1 MKPVFT
7 LIGRNIKLFFKDKGT
22 LFMSLIT
29 PIILLL
35 LFVVFLAG
43 VYEDNFASAI
53 PEGFAVPDKVINGMV
68 GGQLFSSLLAVI
80 CVTVTFSANMIMVQ
94 DKVTGATMDF
104 SVTPIGKWKIAFA
117 YYIATLVNTVI
128 ICFIAICGGLI
139 YLACVG
145 WYMSAGDVFL
155 LILDVFLM
163 TMFGTALSSLLNVF
177 VKTQGQ
183 MAAVGVIV
191 TAGYGFICGAY
202 MPLSNMGS
210 GLLKFV
216 SLLPGT
222 YGTSLFR
229 NHALRGVLDELKSLG
244 TPSEVIEGIR
254 NSVDCNIY
262 FFGHAVSETAM
273 YLVVV
278 ISMLIILGLYVLLAS
293 LAPKFGSVKIRKPAI
308 KKSKA

>member
-1 MKPVFT
+1 MKPIFT

-22 LFMSLIT
+22 LFTSLIT

-35 LFVVFLAG
+35 LYVVFLAN
-43 VYEDNFASAI
+43 VYKDSFLSAI
-53 PEGFAVPDKVINGMV
+53 PEGFEIPDKVINGMV

-80 CVTVTFSANMIMVQ
+80 CVTVAFSANMIMVQ
-94 DKVTGATMDF
+94 DKVNGAAMDF
-104 SVTPIGKWKIAFA
+104 SVTPIGKWKTAFA
-117 YYIATLVNTVI
+117 YYIATLLNTVI
-128 ICFIAICGGLI
+128 ICLIAICAGLI

-163 TMFGTALSSLLNVF
+163 SMFGTALSSLLNVF
-177 VKTQGQ
+177 VRTQGQ
-183 MAAVGVIV
+183 MAAVGTIV
-191 TAGYGFICGAY
+191 SAGYGFICGAY

-229 NHALRGVLDELKSLG
+229 NHALRGVLDEMKSLG
-244 TPSEVIEGIR
+244 TPDAVIEGIR
-254 NSVDCNIY
+254 NSVDCNID
-262 FFGHAVSETAM
+262 FFGHDVSETAM

-278 ISMLIILGLYVLLAS
+278 FSVIIFLGLYVLLAS
-293 LAPKFGSVKIRKPAI
+293 LAPKMFKTHKPII
-308 KKSKA
+308 KKTKA